1 MSLRANS
8 LLEHIRDLTVC
19 PDCTDADDQAR
30 RGAVGRQVL
39 QALEE
44 IDRVAQ
50 ATTDAA
56 GAPPPPATAA
66 LAGQGLAFPGSVYGV
81 TDMCGMTVLNTARLI
96 GSATSVRLT
105 GRQARRA

>member
-44 IDRVAQ
+44 IDRVAR
-50 ATTDAA
+50 ATTDATGAPGGAAA
-56 GAPPPPATAA
+56 GAATTLSAPTFAA
-66 LAGQGLAFPGSVYGV
+66 YGA
-81 TDMCGMTVLNTARLI
+81 TDMRGGTARNTARLI
-96 GSATSVRLT
+96 GPATSVRLT
-105 GRQARRA
+105 GRQTPRA